1 MISTRELRRRVRVG
15 GILASSTF
23 SGVGLAALLAAAAPA
38 VAQEVVQ
45 PLPPHAAQDLNNALR
60 ALSQDPRDVEAL
72 LAAGEASLE
81 LRDPDAALGFFRRAE
96 AVDAAN
102 PDIRTGMA
110 GAQLLLGDPVESLRL
125 FAEAEAAGADLTDY
139 LPERGLAYDLVGDNL
154 RAQQQYLAVLNEG
167 DLTRDADAMVRRQL
181 ALSQAIAG
189 DIASSEATLLPLL
202 QAEDRAAFRTRAFAL
217 AIAGR
222 VEDAT
227 AISGALLPER
237 MAVRLNPYLRQMPR
251 LTRAQ
256 QAAAANLGQFPA
268 AGQIGHDDARIASYA
283 AASPPQALASAPRT
297 SDQRLVPAGEPL
309 GRSREQSAEPRVTG
323 GRLTVERQQTARPRV
338 TGGQL
343 TVERR
348 PLETTVAAESPAT
361 EELLAQPASAPP
373 TAEEPVV
380 VAREEAAPSPP
391 PQEIPQPSL
400 SIAGALPAGQPA
412 EQPTEAPE
420 VDLAEVF
427 ADFQLREA
435 ASSARTPDAVDIT
448 AIQPPRER
456 AEPPPPAH
464 PQRHWVQV
472 ATGRDVSALG
482 FDWRRIRRN
491 SSGLLDDREPFTARW
506 GETNR
511 LVTGPYDSA
520 DAAQEMVTR
529 LKEAGVD
536 SFRFT
541 SATGEE
547 VTPLD

>member
-1 MISTRELRRRVRVG
+1 MIFSREPQARACVG
-15 GILASSTF
+15 GTAVPSALATL
-23 SGVGLAALLAAAAPA
+23 GLAVLLAGAAPA

-45 PLPPHAAQDLNNALR
+45 PLPPHATQDLNDALR
-60 ALSQDPRDVEAL
+60 VLTQDERDLEAL

-81 LRDPDAALGFFRRAE
+81 LRDPEAAIGFFRRAE
-96 AVDAAN
+96 AVDPVN
-102 PDIRTGMA
+102 PDIKTGMA
-110 GAQLLLGDPVESLRL
+110 GAQLLLGDPVEALRL
-125 FAEAEAAGADLTDY
+125 FAEAEAAGADLADHRR
-139 LPERGLAYDLVGDNL
+139 ERGLAYDLVGANQQ
-154 RAQQQYLAVLNEG
+154 AQQQYLAALNEG

-181 ALSQAIAG
+181 ALSQAIGG

-227 AISGALLPER
+227 AISGALLPDS
-237 MAVRLNPYLRQMPR
+237 MAARLNPYLRQMPR

-268 AGQIGHDDARIASYA
+268 AGQIGRDEARIAAYA
-283 AASPPQALASAPRT
+283 AANPPQIAAASPRT

-309 GRSREQSAEPRVTG
+309 GRSRRRAEKPQVTG
-323 GRLTVERQQTARPRV
+323 GTLTVGRRETAPAPAAQAASSQEGPRP
-338 TGGQL
+338 
-343 TVERR
+343 
-348 PLETTVAAESPAT
+348 
-361 EELLAQPASAPP
+361 QPSAPP
-373 TAEEPVV
+373 PAPEPAA
-380 VAREEAAPSPP
+380 VAREEAAPPP
-391 PQEIPQPSL
+391 AQQDTPQPSL
-400 SIAGALPAGQPA
+400 SIASTPAAEQPA
-412 EQPTEAPE
+412 EEQE
-420 VDLAEVF
+420 VDLADVF
-427 ADFQLREA
+427 ADFRLRQA
-435 ASSARTPDAVDIT
+435 AAPARSADAVDIT

-456 AEPPPPAH
+456 AEPPPPTH

-491 SSGLLDDREPFTARW
+491 SSGLLDAGEPFTARW

-511 LVTGPYDSA
+511 LVTGPYASA
-520 DAAQEMVTR
+520 DAAQEMVTK

-541 SATGEE
+541 SAEGEE